1 MGESCAKR
9 EKSPTT
15 WKIENCPY
23 TYNKLGRP
31 FINPLEYEF
40 FIEFQNE
47 GLKISLLVCI
57 R

>member
-15 WKIENCPY
+15 WEIENCPY
-23 TYNKLGRP
+23 TYNKLRRP

-40 FIEFQNE
+40 FVKSKIE
-47 GLKISLLVCI
+47 GLKIPL
-57 R
+57 